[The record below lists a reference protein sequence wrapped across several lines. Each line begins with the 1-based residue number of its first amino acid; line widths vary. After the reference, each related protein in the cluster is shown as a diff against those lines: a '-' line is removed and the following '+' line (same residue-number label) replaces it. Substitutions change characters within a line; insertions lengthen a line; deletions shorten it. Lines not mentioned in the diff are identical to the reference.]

1 MSVYTWP
8 TAVVP
13 RSVQLRLLPAVRLF
27 TSPYNRQTQA
37 VDLMAETWRL
47 QMALPPMTD
56 KTLAGSLEALFDR
69 LKGQVHQVNLWHFG
83 RPAPQ
88 GTMRGAPTLSANAAQ
103 LANTV
108 SISGTGTLLAGDMI
122 GIGGQLCRVMADVT
136 LPGSVEIAP
145 RLRTAKSSGTAVT
158 WDKPTAT
165 FMLATPDG
173 VPLVYEPG
181 MQQGPD
187 VEWMEKV

>member
-8 TAVVP
+8 AAVQP
-13 RSVQLRLLPAVRLF
+13 RAVQLRLLPAIRTF
-27 TSPYNRQTQA
+27 TSPYNRSTQA

-47 QMALPPMTD
+47 QMTLPPGTD
-56 KTLAGSLEALFDR
+56 RVVAGALEAFFDR
-69 LKGQVHQVNLWHFG
+69 LKGQVHQAALWHFG
-83 RPAPQ
+83 RPAPL
-88 GTMRGAPTLSANAAQ
+88 GTMRGSPTLSANAAQ

-108 SISGTGTLLAGDMI
+108 AINGTGTLLAGDMI
-122 GIGGQLCRVMADVT
+122 GIGGQLCRVMADAS

-145 RLRTAKSSGTAVT
+145 RLRSAMPSGTAIT
-158 WDKPTAT
+158 WDKPTAN

-181 MQQGPD
+181 LYQGTE